1 MLCDDLG
8 GRICGKEGQEGEDI
22 CIPMAGSCCCMAE
35 INTTLL
41 SNYLPMKNKVKGFP
55 GGSVVK
61 NLPANA
67 GDTGSI
73 PDLGRSHMLQSN

>member
-1 MLCDDLG
+1 MFVRNLNLTRG
-8 GRICGKEGQEGEDI
+8 
-22 CIPMAGSCCCMAE
+22 
-35 INTTLL
+35 L
-41 SNYLPMKNKVKGFP
+41 P

-73 PDLGRSHMLQSN
+73 PGPGRSHMSPSTLESMICNKRNHYSGACTL